1 MYIFE
6 YKLQLLDIMKI
17 FEIMKLEYFNKIW
30 MIIMDIVPD
39 WAQVGP
45 TSSTTQS
52 TGTSRTTQK
61 GQVHLAD
68 SANVF
73 TTCSFSRRGHVA
85 TKPIHFPKSRNGSQD
100 DRHKGGLSPHTCGN
114 PGSHS

>member
-1 MYIFE
+1 MIFMYIFE

-39 WAQVGP
+39 WAQAGP

-52 TGTSRTTQK
+52 TGTSGTTQK

-68 SANVF
+68 LSQHIYHVLF
-73 TTCSFSRRGHVA
+73 LSSRTRGNKA
-85 TKPIHFPKSRNGSQD
+85 YPLPQIEER
-100 DRHKGGLSPHTCGN
+100 L
-114 PGSHS
+114 PG